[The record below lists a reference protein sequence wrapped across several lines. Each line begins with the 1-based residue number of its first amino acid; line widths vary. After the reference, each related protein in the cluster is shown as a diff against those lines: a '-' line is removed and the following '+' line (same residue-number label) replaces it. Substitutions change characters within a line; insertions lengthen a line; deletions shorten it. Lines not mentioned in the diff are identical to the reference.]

1 MIVEVTGRGCD
12 LVVGRPGVESLFRF
26 SESGGCATAAE
37 GAWGDGRGTEL
48 VGFGLLCDKR
58 D

>member
-1 MIVEVTGRGCD
+1 VIVEEMGRGWD
-12 LVVGRPGVESLFRF
+12 LFVGRPGVESLFRS
-26 SESGGCATAAE
+26 SESGGCATAAA
-37 GAWGDGRGTEL
+37 GVWWDGREAEL